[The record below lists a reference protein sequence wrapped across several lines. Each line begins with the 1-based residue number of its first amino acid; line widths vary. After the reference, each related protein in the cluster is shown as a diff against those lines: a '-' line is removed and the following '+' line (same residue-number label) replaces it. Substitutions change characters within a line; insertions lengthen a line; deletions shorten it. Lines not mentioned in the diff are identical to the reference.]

1 MNVTFPHLGSMHIF
15 CNTIAET
22 AGIPYVVPPET
33 SRKNLTLGVPHSNG
47 CICLPFKIILRNF
60 IEALQMET
68 DTIVIVG
75 SGPTLSFG
83 TLCPLFLRRS

>member
-47 CICLPFKIILRNF
+47 CICLPL
-60 IEALQMET
+60 ET